1 MTRIKA
7 TIEYDGTYYH
17 GFQRQPGM
25 TTIESTLVEAIQ
37 KVTGEKLELWAAGRT
52 DARVHARG
60 QVIAFDTNSSIPPG
74 RFARALNAVLP
85 EDIKVLQSEEA
96 AFGFHPRYDAR
107 LKHYS
112 YLVYRQ
118 EAGRVFYR
126 HQAYYLPYALDLGA
140 MQEAAARLQ
149 GTHDFT
155 SFCASGSG
163 ARNKIRT
170 VVSCRVLERPPFLQI
185 NVVGDGFL
193 YNMVRIIVGT
203 LLKVGQKK
211 MVPDQ
216 IDEVILGRNRAL
228 AGPTVPPQGLYLMAV
243 IY

>member
-7 TIEYDGTYYH
+7 TIEYDGTSYH

-25 TTIESTLVEAIQ
+25 VTIESTLIEAVQ
-37 KVTGEKLELWAAGRT
+37 KVTGEKLELWVAGRT
-52 DARVHARG
+52 DAGVHARG
-60 QVIAFDTNSSIPPG
+60 QVIAFDTNSQIPPE

-96 AFGFHPRYDAR
+96 AAGFHPQYDAR
-107 LKHYS
+107 LKHYR
-112 YLVYRQ
+112 YLIYRQ

-126 HQAYYLPYALDLGA
+126 QQAYYFPYGLNLGA
-140 MQEAAARLQ
+140 MREAAARLQ

-155 SFCASGSG
+155 SFCARGSG
-163 ARNKIRT
+163 VKNKIRM
-170 VVSCRVLERPPFLQI
+170 VVSCQVIERPPFLQI
-185 NVVGDGFL
+185 DIIGDGFL
-193 YNMVRIIVGT
+193 YNMVRIMVGT

-211 MVPDQ
+211 MMPDQ

-228 AGPTVPPQGLYLMAV
+228 AGPTAPPQGLYLMAV